1 MNDRAVALLEQYDC
15 EVLRTRKGR
24 GSILCDTDKGTLAFL
39 EYRGNEKRLAVQN
52 ALLEQVNSWGWVGTE
67 RILPS
72 REGALWVKDGDG
84 TAYILKTFCEG
95 RECNIRDREECLEAV
110 RLLAKLH
117 CCLERNAARLEENA
131 RKTAASGEKWILLQK
146 EATEDFEEKE
156 LGQKT
161 EKSSEAGPVKN
172 EEQGSKV
179 DSERNLEQNP
189 QKQIRKTSKEEE
201 ELLSRHT
208 DWLEECRRHNREFR
222 KIRRYLKKKGQKNS
236 FERCLFVE
244 LDRFIEQAEEV
255 TCRWEEYLKTNPI
268 PSENSL
274 WCHGDYQYHNI
285 VKGEDGWHIVNFE
298 HCCQDNPVKD
308 LYLIL
313 RKLLEKCSWQ
323 QHTGR
328 ELMSAYEAIRP
339 LSEYSKM
346 ELKLRLSYPEKF
358 WKIANFYYGSNKAF
372 IPVKNMEKLQKLL
385 EQEEGKQR
393 FLLQIFP

>member
-24 GSILCDTDKGTLAFL
+24 GSILCDTDKGTLTFL

-52 ALLEQVNSWGWVGTE
+52 ALLEQVNSWGWVGAE

-117 CCLERNAARLEENA
+117 CCLERDAARLKENA
-131 RKTAASGEKWILLQK
+131 RKKAASGEEGILLQ
-146 EATEDFEEKE
+146 EDFEEQK
-156 LGQKT
+156 LGQKW
-161 EKSSEAGPVKN
+161 EQRSESG
-172 EEQGSKV
+172 
-179 DSERNLEQNP
+179 SERNLEQSLEAGTERSLEQNL
-189 QKQIRKTSKEEE
+189 EEE
-201 ELLSRHT
+201 ELSSRRAG
-208 DWLEECRRHNREFR
+208 WLEECKRHNRELR

-255 TCRWEEYLKTNPI
+255 TYRWEEYLKTNPV
-268 PSENSL
+268 SAENSL

-328 ELMSAYEAIRP
+328 ELMNAYEAIRP
-339 LSEYSKM
+339 LSEYSRM
-346 ELKLRLSYPEKF
+346 ELRLRLSYPEKF
-358 WKIANFYYGSNKAF
+358 WKIANFYYSSNKAF